1 MSQLIR
7 YSRACGSYQ
16 EFLDR
21 GLLLTRKSEVI
32 TCGAGT
38 ALSFTAHEFIP
49 IFSGDRVAQ
58 SLNARRYHT
67 IITLVGVSPD
77 GLSPRE

>member
-21 GLLLTRKSEVI
+21 GLLLTRKILKHGFSVKLKSSLVEQVLLSHSQHMSSSRFL
-32 TCGAGT
+32 AGT
-38 ALSFTAHEFIP
+38 VL
-49 IFSGDRVAQ
+49 
-58 SLNARRYHT
+58 LN
-67 IITLVGVSPD
+67 L
-77 GLSPRE
+77 